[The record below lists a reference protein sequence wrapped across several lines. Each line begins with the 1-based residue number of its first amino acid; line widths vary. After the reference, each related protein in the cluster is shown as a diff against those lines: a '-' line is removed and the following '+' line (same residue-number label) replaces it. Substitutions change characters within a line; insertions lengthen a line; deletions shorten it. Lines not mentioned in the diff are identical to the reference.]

1 MAFAH
6 MPGSIF
12 QFNSQGVYEMKRLL
26 PFVFSLTGI
35 FAVLVALSFFV
46 SGCATEIWEPPREL
60 NSVEKNLVTSS
71 NQFGFTFFNEMVAQ
85 SEGDNIF
92 VSPLSVSL
100 ALGMTYNGARGTTEE
115 GMRACLQFGDLSPAE
130 INQGYRGLI
139 DLLTGMDS
147 KVKMEIA
154 NSIWYR
160 QGFSVLAEFLD
171 AALTFFDAIVSELD
185 FDNPD
190 SADVINDWVAES
202 THDKIDSIV
211 EKPLPNAA
219 VMFLINAVYFKGT
232 WVTEFDKNDTHD
244 ATFHAADGDK
254 TVKMMA
260 LHESEIRYL
269 SNQHFSAVNLP
280 YGRGLFSMTVILP
293 NIGVDI
299 DEVVAMLNSENW
311 AAWMGQFQEQEMDL
325 YLPRFELEYEKML
338 NETLIALGMQE
349 AFSTDADFTGINP
362 AGGLFISKVKHKS
375 YVKVNEEG
383 TEAAAVTSVQIDVTS
398 VGNQLRIDRPFIF
411 VIHDSHSQALLF
423 MGKIV
428 NPDSE

>member
-1 MAFAH
+1 
-6 MPGSIF
+6 
-12 QFNSQGVYEMKRLL
+12 MKRLL
-26 PFVFSLTGI
+26 PYIFSLTGI
-35 FAVLVALSFFV
+35 FGVAVALSFFV
-46 SGCATEIWEPPREL
+46 FFCATENWEPPREL
-60 NSVEKNLVTSS
+60 TSVEKNLVTSS

-85 SEGDNIF
+85 SEGGNIF

-115 GMRACLQFGDLSPAE
+115 GMRACLQFGELNSAE
-130 INQGYRGLI
+130 INLGYRGLI

-171 AALTFFDAIVSELD
+171 AALTFFDAVVAELD

-190 SADVINDWVAES
+190 SADVINDWVAEK

-211 EKPLPNAA
+211 DKPLPSAA

-232 WVTEFDKNDTHD
+232 WVTEFDKLNTYD

-254 TVKMMA
+254 TVKMMG
-260 LHESEIRYL
+260 LLETEIRYM
-269 SNQHFSAVNLP
+269 SNQHFSAVDLP

-293 NIGVDI
+293 NPEKDI
-299 DEVVAMLNSENW
+299 DEVIGLLNSENW
-311 AAWMGQFQEQEMDL
+311 AEWMGQFQEHEMDL

-338 NETLIALGMQE
+338 NDALIALGME
-349 AFSTDADFTGINP
+349 DAFSFDADFTGINP
-362 AGGLFISKVKHKS
+362 AGGLYISKVKHKS

-383 TEAAAVTSVQIDVTS
+383 TEAAAVTSVQVNLTS
-398 VGNQLRIDRPFIF
+398 VPSQMRVDRPFIF
-411 VIHDSHSQALLF
+411 VIHDSHSNALLF